1 MNFLMRSTSGM
12 YGPVPA
18 PEPRSDTHQRSV
30 SAGSSLETLVT
41 NDPYAHSDAKVDFG
55 VINKHSDVDE
65 EEGWITI
72 PCKELPE
79 NWNCAPDILSLC
91 SLDRSFLF
99 PGEQVHILACLSAC
113 KQDTSSFK
121 IAEAISENG
130 TGQNPVK
137 ENGNTENRNNTVSGE
152 GEPSTGGEE
161 QLEDVSDVENLLQK
175 EGLKRQTSILLQKF
189 ENSHFFVRISESD
202 DPLWS
207 KRSSSENPPNTC
219 NSNNEKGSKMTSEGS
234 TLSSFCAVIDR
245 GNFDSNVPGGVARNS
260 VKCCAL
266 PNGDIV
272 VILQVNV
279 AVNFLRDPCIEILQ
293 FEKLQERMSSPDS
306 RLNALYTD
314 QDSCADLL
322 NWILPLDNGKSSTC
336 PPSPH
341 LTSTS
346 GIGNSS
352 QRSNMSGSSSSQL
365 FSFSNFR
372 SYSMSSLPQPV
383 NAPAAPVKAAS
394 SKPSFDIEEWD
405 QISSQK
411 YLWKKMGVEGLLS
424 FRGVS
429 LERDRFYVCCGLE
442 GLYTPG
448 RRWRRKLEIIQ
459 PLDIHSFHADVNSDD
474 LLCVQIKNVAPTH
487 APDIVIFIDTITLV
501 FEELAQNG
509 SLSSLP
515 ISCIEA
521 GNDHSLPNLVLRR
534 GEEHSF
540 ILRPATSTWNGLE
553 IENDRSSHLSKL
565 QLRNK
570 TSKISLNRRKTALIN
585 DRYSILVSCR
595 CNYTASRL
603 FFKQPTSWRPRGS
616 RDIMMSIV
624 SDTSRQS
631 PSACE
636 KTCQP
641 PVQILTLQASNL
653 TSEDLTLTVVAPASF
668 TSTAFLN
675 SPTNP
680 KSPFIGFLDF
690 SERVNDDRGI
700 GATQGQS
707 FTSVVKD
714 NEKQSYDKNAQA
726 ASTSDEVI
734 PSANLSCTHLWFH
747 SRVPLGCVP
756 SRSNATIKLQL
767 LPLTHGIIVLDTLQ
781 IEVEEK
787 GIDLLYFWTVFSL
800 LITFLSIYVKKYLI
814 HTN

>member
-1 MNFLMRSTSGM
+1 MIHMHAMMPRWILASLISTPMLTRKKDGLPFHARNFQKTGIVHQIYCLCALLI
-12 YGPVPA
+12 VP
-18 PEPRSDTHQRSV
+18 
-30 SAGSSLETLVT
+30 
-41 NDPYAHSDAKVDFG
+41 FF
-55 VINKHSDVDE
+55 
-65 EEGWITI
+65 
-72 PCKELPE
+72 
-79 NWNCAPDILSLC
+79 
-91 SLDRSFLF
+91 SLD
-99 PGEQVHILACLSAC
+99 
-113 KQDTSSFK
+113 TSLFK
-121 IAEAISENG
+121 IAAAISENG
-130 TGQNPVK
+130 TGHNPMK
-137 ENGNTENRNNTVSGE
+137 ENGNTENINNTMSGE
-152 GEPSTGGEE
+152 GELSTGDE
-161 QLEDVSDVENLLQK
+161 QQLDDVSDVENLLEK
-175 EGLKRQTSILLQKF
+175 EGLKKQTSILLQKF

-202 DPLWS
+202 DLLWS
-207 KRSSSENPPNTC
+207 KTSSSENTSNA
-219 NSNNEKGSKMTSEGS
+219 NNEKGSKITSEGS
-234 TLSSFCAVIDR
+234 TLSSICAVIDK
-245 GNFDSNVPGGVARNS
+245 GNFDSNVSGGVARNS
-260 VKCCAL
+260 AKCGAL

-279 AVNFLRDPCIEILQ
+279 AVNFLRDPCIEVLQ

-306 RLNALYTD
+306 RVDTIYTD
-314 QDSCADLL
+314 RDSCADLL
-322 NWILPLDNGKSSTC
+322 NWILPLDNGKPSNC

-346 GIGNSS
+346 GINNSS
-352 QRSNMSGSSSSQL
+352 QRSNMSGSSSSQI

-383 NAPAAPVKAAS
+383 NPPPAPVKAAS

-411 YLWKKMGVEGLLS
+411 YLWKKMGAEGLLS

-459 PLDIHSFHADVNSDD
+459 PLDIHSFAADVNSDD
-474 LLCVQIKNVAPTH
+474 FLCVQLKNVAPTH
-487 APDIVIFIDTITLV
+487 APDIMIFIDTITLV

-509 SLSSLP
+509 SVSSLP

-540 ILRPATSTWNGLE
+540 ILRPATSTWKGPE
-553 IENDRSSHLSKL
+553 IQNDRSSPLSKF

-570 TSKISLNRRKTALIN
+570 TSKINLKRQKTALIN
-585 DRYSILVSCR
+585 DQYSILVSCR

-603 FFKQPTSWRPRGS
+603 FFKQPTSWRPRSS
-616 RDIMMSIV
+616 RDIMISIM

-641 PVQILTLQASNL
+641 PVQFLTLQASNL
-653 TSEDLTLTVVAPASF
+653 TSEDLTLTVVALASF
-668 TSTAFLN
+668 TSKASLN
-675 SPTNP
+675 SSTNP
-680 KSPFIGFLDF
+680 TSASIGFSDI

-714 NEKQSYDKNAQA
+714 NEKQSNEDNAQA
-726 ASTSDEVI
+726 VSTSDEVI

-747 SRVPLGCVP
+747 SRVPLGCVS

-767 LPLTHGIIVLDTLQ
+767 LPLTDGIIVLDTLQ
-781 IEVEEK
+781 IDVEEK
-787 GIDLLYFWTVFSL
+787 GVTYIPERSL
-800 LITFLSIYVKKYLI
+800 KIYATSGI
-814 HTN
+814 S